1 MAKQVIGIGASANDG
16 TGDSLRASA
25 DKTNDNFTEVYTLLG
40 NGTTLLPAIVTELTA
55 GANITVTSATGNV
68 TINAGINTTNVKS
81 DSVVSDTIVVSGITT
96 SSNGFVSSG
105 STGVQINLSGNTL
118 TFNVPGVGST
128 SLTLF

>member
-1 MAKQVIGIGASANDG
+1 MARQVIGIGTTANDG

-25 DKTNDNFTEVYTLLG
+25 DKTNDNFSEVYTLLG
-40 NGTTLLPAIVTELTA
+40 DGTTLPSAIVTELSA
-55 GANITVTSATGNV
+55 GTNITLTATTGIV
-68 TINAGINTTNVKS
+68 TITSGINTTNVK
-81 DSVVSDTIVVSGITT
+81 SDTIVVSGITT

-105 STGVQINLSGNTL
+105 STGVQINLSGSTL